1 MMNFLYW
8 LRDCFWPTLVLERK
22 AIPDTASQVKW
33 PDTISSITE
42 TLEASYTVLK
52 DEMKLEDDRSKIV
65 ESNLQGILSL
75 VPLAMTV
82 VFAIV
87 TIFIGGKVGAVSSK
101 VIIVEI
107 IGSYYLA
114 LQTLRA
120 LIAVINGLSSRDYK
134 GLRIEDVVPQP
145 GETKEVYL
153 NRTCKEIFDIIR
165 ENREV
170 TNEKIGQM
178 KLGHAAIKNAVWAL
192 FIIIGIILTITVFE
206 NYL

>member
-1 MMNFLYW
+1 MNFLYW
-8 LRDCFWPTLVLERK
+8 LRDCFWPTLVLDRK

-33 PDTISSITE
+33 PDTVSTTKE
-42 TLEASYTVLK
+42 ALEASYAVLK

-65 ESNLQGILSL
+65 ESKLQGILSL

-87 TIFIGGKVGAVSSK
+87 TIFIGGKIGAVSSK

-107 IGSYYLA
+107 VGAYYLA

-120 LIAVINGLSSRDYK
+120 LIAVINGLSSRNYNY
-134 GLRIEDVVPQP
+134 LRIEDVVPQQ
-145 GETKEVYL
+145 GEAKETYL
-153 NRTCKEIFDIIR
+153 NRMCKEIFDIIR
-165 ENREV
+165 QNRSV
-170 TNEKIGQM
+170 TDEKIGQM
-178 KLGHAAIKNAVWAL
+178 KLGHAAIKNAVWGL
-192 FIIIGIILTITVFE
+192 FFVIGIILTMTVFE